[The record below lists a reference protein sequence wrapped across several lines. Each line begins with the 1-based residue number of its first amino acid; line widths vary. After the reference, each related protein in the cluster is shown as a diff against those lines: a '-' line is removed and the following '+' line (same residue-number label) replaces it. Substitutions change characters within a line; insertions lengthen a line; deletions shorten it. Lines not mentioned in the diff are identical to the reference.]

1 MKKLLLIL
9 LCFFSLNTL
18 TYASFPITESPTEQL
33 SESNTEALLSAKS
46 SASWLGALH
55 WAWMAFIIT
64 ISVLLLLTLI
74 GLIIVATLTGGM
86 GGQWNFNFRSR
97 WDNYWNRQPKHKGAN
112 FYVAKYLDKETE
124 YDYIWKN

>member
-46 SASWLGALH
+46 SAPWLGALH

-86 GGQWNFNFRSR
+86 GG
-97 WDNYWNRQPKHKGAN
+97 
-112 FYVAKYLDKETE
+112 
-124 YDYIWKN
+124 

>member
-33 SESNTEALLSAKS
+33 SESNTEVLLSAKS

-86 GGQWNFNFRSR
+86 GG
-97 WDNYWNRQPKHKGAN
+97 
-112 FYVAKYLDKETE
+112 
-124 YDYIWKN
+124 

>member
-46 SASWLGALH
+46 SASSLGALH

-86 GGQWNFNFRSR
+86 GG
-97 WDNYWNRQPKHKGAN
+97 
-112 FYVAKYLDKETE
+112 
-124 YDYIWKN
+124 

>member
-46 SASWLGALH
+46 SASWWGELH
-55 WAWMAFIIT
+55 WAWKAFIIT
-64 ISVLLLLTLI
+64 ISALLLLTLI
-74 GLIIVATLTGGM
+74 GVIIFLSSYGYG
-86 GGQWNFNFRSR
+86 N
-97 WDNYWNRQPKHKGAN
+97 
-112 FYVAKYLDKETE
+112 
-124 YDYIWKN
+124 